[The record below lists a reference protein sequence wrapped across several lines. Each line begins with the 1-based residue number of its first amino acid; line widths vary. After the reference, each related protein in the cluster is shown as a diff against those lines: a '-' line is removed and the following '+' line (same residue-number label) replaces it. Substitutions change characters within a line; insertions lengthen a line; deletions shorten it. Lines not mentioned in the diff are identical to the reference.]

1 MRELAAWLGEF
12 SPEVLHKIK
21 AKRRAKVIRILLFDL
36 LLAVAVFMSR
46 EAFVGK
52 PFAFSVYVTV
62 GVLILLMPLIVSPAA
77 VLFRKPWIGTV
88 EGVKI
93 NAQVRAVHGMKR
105 EYGNKVTSVRI
116 TNEMYAFYDVSDASG
131 RHREITMPARYSH
144 CFLKGDRIAVF
155 AELEYPVNLTEHKG
169 GAALCPLCASIL
181 HYAHK
186 EECLHCGCRFDR
198 NVKY

>member
-1 MRELAAWLGEF
+1 MRELSLWLEAYA
-12 SPEVLHKIK
+12 PEVLKKIK
-21 AKRRAKVIRILLFDL
+21 AKRRNKLVKIVLVDL
-36 LLAVAVFMSR
+36 LLAVAIFMSR
-46 EAFVGK
+46 DAFVGK
-52 PFAFSVYVTV
+52 PFALPLYVVV
-62 GVLILLMPLIVSPAA
+62 GALILFMPLLISPAA

-116 TNEMYAFYDVSDASG
+116 TNEVYAFYDVSDASG

-155 AELEYPVNLTEHKG
+155 AELEYPVNLTEHVG
-169 GAALCPLCASIL
+169 GAALCPICASIL

-186 EECLHCGCRFDR
+186 ERCIHCGCRFDR
-198 NVKY
+198 NVIF